1 MLDIKYI
8 REHGDDVRKN
18 CRLRNVNVDIDSL
31 LKLDADRLALLRD
44 VQALRQERNEIAE
57 TMKTA
62 SQEQRP
68 GLVER
73 GKQLKQLIGVKEA
86 DLASAEEAW
95 MNLLL
100 QIPNRSHPDAPVGE
114 NDAMNVEVRR
124 SAEPHS
130 IRDVKDHV
138 ELGKSLDVLDFERG
152 AKVTGAKF
160 YYLKGRLAILEQALV
175 RFALDEL
182 MGHHFVPLTTPDLA
196 KDEVVIGTGFQP
208 RGPESQIYSIENAD
222 LSLIGTAEITTAG
235 YHMNEALDEDR
246 LPLRYASLSHCY
258 RTEAGAYGRES
269 YGLYRV
275 HQFTKVEM
283 FVYATPEQSEAM
295 HVELVRI
302 EEDLLKKLGI
312 PVRTVDICT
321 GDLGG
326 MAYRKFDLEAW
337 MPGKSAGEKKGDWGE
352 VTSASNCT
360 DFQARRLGIKV
371 RRRSGSVEL
380 LHTLNGTA
388 IATSRALIA
397 IMENYQQPDGS
408 IKIPTVL
415 VPYCGFGKIGEGY
428 VHERGQRYTSR
439 HPPHQR
445 SRWFGVLYETAAF
458 SRPIRHDGA

>member
-73 GKQLKQLIGVKEA
+73 GKQLKQLIGVQEA

-302 EEDLLKKLGI
+302 EEDLWKKLGI

-415 VPYCGFGKIGEGY
+415 VPYCGFGKIG
-428 VHERGQRYTSR
+428 
-439 HPPHQR
+439 
-445 SRWFGVLYETAAF
+445 
-458 SRPIRHDGA
+458 